1 MKPSLKTCTI
11 FFIKPLSLFSNFH
24 KISTIDQNA
33 IETQIHSVLFHNNTA
48 NINMAPTYSFQETPH
63 RTTRGGQAVQV
74 QKEYQIFRSVVM
86 VQICQ
91 FLTLGVKLPAFNSW
105 CQIVQSQIVQ
115 SQIVQY

>member
-1 MKPSLKTCTI
+1 
-11 FFIKPLSLFSNFH
+11 
-24 KISTIDQNA
+24 
-33 IETQIHSVLFHNNTA
+33 
-48 NINMAPTYSFQETPH
+48 MAPTYSFQETLH

-115 SQIVQY
+115 SQIVQSQIVQY